1 MSDVTDRTAG
11 EVGGEPVEGER
22 PPTGWKGRLRLIG
35 PGLVVAAT
43 GVGAGDMVSSLT
55 AGTQFGTVL
64 IWTVVLGAVLKFALT
79 EGLGRWFMA
88 TRTTILDGWRSMG
101 AWATGYFTIYL
112 ALVTFFF
119 GAAAPSAS
127 ALAVTA
133 MFPGV
138 LPFWVWAA
146 LHSIVFGF
154 VICFIGKYSV
164 FERVMEIFVGIM
176 FITVVGLAL
185 FLGPNFGDL
194 ALGTLVPR
202 IPEGSL
208 PYALAV
214 IGGVGGTFTL
224 VSYTYWVR
232 ERGWRRPEW
241 IPMMRTDLA
250 VGYIVTGLFM
260 VAMLVIG
267 AELLFVGGESID
279 GESGLVALSDPIAER
294 FGAAA
299 SWLFLIGFWAAA
311 TSSITGAW
319 NGGAY
324 LFGDLV
330 RSIRRVPEEEGES
343 YLSEKG
349 IFFRGFLVWVTF
361 PPMLLFALDEPVWII
376 ITYASLGAL
385 FMPFLA
391 ITLMWL
397 LNRRVE
403 RRFRSGLLSNLVLG
417 ASVVIFAVLTVRE
430 LAENLFGG

>member
-1 MSDVTDRTAG
+1 MADVAG
-11 EVGGEPVEGER
+11 GAGRESAER
-22 PPTGWKGRLRLIG
+22 SEAPSTWGSRLKLVG

-55 AGTQFGTVL
+55 AGTEYGTVL
-64 IWTVVLGAVLKFALT
+64 IWAIILGAVLKFALT
-79 EGLGRWFMA
+79 EGLGRWYMA
-88 TRTTILDGWRSMG
+88 TKTTILDGWHSMG
-101 AWATGYFTIYL
+101 WWATGYFIVYL

-127 ALAVTA
+127 ALAADA
-133 MFPGV
+133 MFPG
-138 LPFWVWAA
+138 LMPFWAWAV
-146 LHSIVFGF
+146 LHSMVFGF
-154 VICFIGKYSV
+154 LICIIGKYGL
-164 FERVMEIFVGIM
+164 FEKVMEAFVGIM

-185 FLGPNFGDL
+185 FLGPNIGEL
-194 ALGTLVPR
+194 ALGTVVPR

-232 ERGWRRPEW
+232 ERGWRRPAW
-241 IPMMRTDLA
+241 IPMMRTDLG
-250 VGYIVTGLFM
+250 VGYIMTGLFM

-267 AELLFVGGESID
+267 TELLFAGGKSISD
-279 GESGLVALSDPIAER
+279 ESGLVALSDPIAER
-294 FGAAA
+294 FGAVA

-324 LFGDLV
+324 IFGDMI
-330 RSIRRVPEEEGES
+330 RTIRRVPEEQGED

-349 IFFRGFLVWVTF
+349 VWFRGFLVWITF
-361 PPMLLFALDEPVWII
+361 PPMVLFALDEPVWVI

-397 LNRRVE
+397 LNRRVNRE
-403 RRFRSGLLSNLVLG
+403 YRSGLLSNIILG
-417 ASVVIFAVLTVRE
+417 ASVLLFAVLAVRE
-430 LAENLFGG
+430 IISQLGG

>member
-1 MSDVTDRTAG
+1 MADVTERPTGEAAAG
-11 EVGGEPVEGER
+11 EA
-22 PPTGWKGRLRLIG
+22 PTTWGRRLRLIG

-55 AGTQFGTVL
+55 AGTEFGTVL
-64 IWTVVLGAVLKFALT
+64 IWAVVLGAALKFALT
-79 EGLGRWFMA
+79 EGLGRWYMA
-88 TRTTILDGWRSMG
+88 TKTTILEGWHAMG
-101 AWATGYFTIYL
+101 WWASVYFMVYL

-119 GAAAPSAS
+119 GAAAPSAA

-138 LPFWVWAA
+138 MPLWAWA
-146 LHSIVFGF
+146 ILHSLIFGF
-154 VICFIGKYSV
+154 GICILGRYGL
-164 FERVMEIFVGIM
+164 FERVMEVFVGLM
-176 FITVVGLAL
+176 FLTVVGLAVL
-185 FLGPNFGDL
+185 LTPSLGEL
-194 ALGTLVPR
+194 ALGTVVPR
-202 IPEGSL
+202 MPEGSL
-208 PYALAV
+208 PFVLAV

-232 ERGWRRPEW
+232 ERGWRQPAW

-250 VGYIVTGLFM
+250 AGYVMTGVFM

-267 AELLFVGGESID
+267 AELLFANGTSIGD
-279 GESGLVALSDPIAER
+279 EGGLVALSDPIAQR
-294 FGAAA
+294 FGAVA

-330 RSIRRVPEEEGES
+330 RTIRRVPEDEGEE

-349 IFFRGFLVWVTF
+349 VFFRLFLAWITF
-361 PPMLLFALDEPVWII
+361 PPMLLLAFDEPVTIVII
-376 ITYASLGAL
+376 YASLGAV

-391 ITLMWL
+391 VTLLWL
-397 LNRRVE
+397 LNFRVPRE
-403 RRFRSGLLSNLVLG
+403 FRSGPLSNLILAVSLLIFVYVATQEIIG
-417 ASVVIFAVLTVRE
+417 AI
-430 LAENLFGG
+430 GG